1 MLAVEIYYYGVAAP
15 ISIPM
20 TGTDRAVAESYFER
34 LKKDVIEA
42 QRHSQ
47 RQLLIRPF
55 DRKQDAQVVQPWEI
69 QRVVLVDRPPTTD
82 ATHAVPP
89 ASPQPPHGVSRDA
102 AAQDASPRTSPVRE
116 SPPLAPAR
124 PVVAIGSV
132 LRRRPRVSR
141 RSGRPKRLAWA
152 GLSAALVIGLSAV
165 LIRAA
170 DGEAP
175 AGREAASP
183 TESLEE
189 STEPPGLP
197 PLPATAKA
205 PSEQLLATITA
216 LSALAASD
224 PDVVGPEADQVLA
237 RLQQLQTLEGG
248 PQRSAAVVANA
259 SVGVAVAAGE
269 FDADV
274 GQQVQEV
281 LDNVA
286 RPERLIDLVQLVGAD
301 PLALGPG
308 GPALLDPLVALD
320 HQVPADQ
327 TAASA
332 ATLLESVTSGTE
344 NGELSEAFETAAMA
358 KLQELAD
365 PASYGAL
372 QELLADVER
381 DPHAIGPA
389 GQQVLTSL
397 RDIAQLPVFPQGNEA
412 SELLGLVLQDGQ
424 VTPVFR
430 DAAIPVL
437 VALVR

>member
-20 TGTDRAVAESYFER
+20 TGSDRAAAESYFER
-34 LKKDVIEA
+34 LKKDVIDA
-42 QRHSQ
+42 QQHSQ

-69 QRVVLVDRPPTTD
+69 QRVLLVDRPSTAD
-82 ATHAVPP
+82 AAHEVSAT
-89 ASPQPPHGVSRDA
+89 SPQPPDGVSRDA

-116 SPPLAPAR
+116 SRLAPAR
-124 PVVAIGSV
+124 PVVAVGSV
-132 LRRRPRVSR
+132 LRRRPRMSR
-141 RSGRPKRLAWA
+141 HSGRAKRLAWA

-175 AGREAASP
+175 AGREVASP
-183 TESLEE
+183 TESSEE
-189 STEPPGLP
+189 STEPSGLL
-197 PLPATAKA
+197 PLSATAKA

-216 LSALAASD
+216 LTALATQD
-224 PDVVGPEADQVLA
+224 PDGVGPQADQVLA
-237 RLQQLQTLEGG
+237 SLQQVQLLEGG
-248 PQRSAAVVANA
+248 PRRSAAVVANA
-259 SVGVAVAAGE
+259 SVGAAVAAGE

-372 QELLADVER
+372 EELLADVER

-397 RDIAQLPVFPQGNEA
+397 RDIVQLPVFPQGNQA